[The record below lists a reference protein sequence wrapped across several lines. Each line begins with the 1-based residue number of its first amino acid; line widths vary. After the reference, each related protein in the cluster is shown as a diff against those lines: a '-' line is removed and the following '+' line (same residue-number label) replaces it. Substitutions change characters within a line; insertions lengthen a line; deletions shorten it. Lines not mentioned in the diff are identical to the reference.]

1 MGKEYDFGDRAATI
15 EEEEEVPIGMIV
27 GTLASMEITSE
38 TNGDMIGE
46 HQYLIMS

>member
-27 GTLASMEITSE
+27 GSKY
-38 TNGDMIGE
+38 GD
-46 HQYLIMS
+46 HK